1 MIVNDIKQL
10 NKFSGGLVNLSTDP
24 YFYSS
29 LLRTKIMISRQIN
42 ENIRY
47 IRKIALCF
55 QTLL

>member
-55 QTLL
+55 